1 MNEEEAGPSYSLA
14 CAGAALH
21 DDDRSVLHL
30 RARTRAHNACMHGR
44 VAAGEGDL
52 AQKRVSNE
60 IVVRDAPVVTVGMA
74 QGVSHTLIHDDGA
87 QGTRQSALRRAE
99 PVDRGLAQCIDGIC
113 CLLELH
119 PQGIWRELMVM
130 ARSVGGQVVGKLVAC
145 GEESGCLLLAAG

>member
-1 MNEEEAGPSYSLA
+1 
-14 CAGAALH
+14 
-21 DDDRSVLHL
+21 
-30 RARTRAHNACMHGR
+30 MHGR

-145 GEESGCLLLAAG
+145 GEESGCLLLGARSCQTVPGTCQAVPDRARHVADRYITVRLAFG